1 MEQYIS
7 KSAIAAEIERRLEAI
22 SNSSNEDNR
31 ELAAIRG
38 AQQFELINLALFLNT
53 LEVKEVNSN
62 DALIEKACVKLKKLM
77 YDNLMFQGRWHRE
90 EVIDNFIEDFKNYF
104 ESDTLFRY
112 YDSDTIEITSGMEP
126 QVAVLKFIGV
136 NEQPSGTGEK
146 KEKGTGLLRK
156 LWKR

>member
-90 EVIDNFIEDFKNYF
+90 EVIDNFIEDFKNY
-104 ESDTLFRY
+104 
-112 YDSDTIEITSGMEP
+112 M
-126 QVAVLKFIGV
+126 
-136 NEQPSGTGEK
+136 
-146 KEKGTGLLRK
+146 KG
-156 LWKR
+156 